1 MLTREQA
8 KQAAETVESEPQP
21 RPKKIFYGWWVVLA
35 SGIGLALCFGPIIV
49 GTFGVFLKPLSREF
63 GWSRGQISMA
73 FSVAMLA
80 LTATV
85 PFIGRLADY
94 VGARRVILAAT
105 IFFGLGVFVLAFL
118 TNLLWQLYAIYLV
131 IGVAGGGSG
140 SVLYSKVITRW
151 FDRKRGFALGLTMA
165 MLSASFSLSPLVA
178 QVLLSTI
185 GWRAT
190 YALMAF
196 VIIGI
201 TIPVVG
207 LLLRESPHS
216 LGLLP
221 DGATVHLESPRILV
235 EEDAQLSFHESWHAR
250 SFWLIA
256 ASFFLM
262 SVSFSGLI
270 IHLVPL
276 LTDRGISARNA
287 ALAAS
292 LVGCG
297 GLMARIGIGYVLDIF
312 FAPSVAALMFAAST
326 LGFCIL
332 LVPTGSLLPFLAALL
347 IGIGQGA
354 ELDIIPYMAS
364 RYFGLVAFGEIY
376 GYLFAVF
383 TFGGV
388 IGPVLMG
395 KAFDALGS
403 YRPILL
409 VFAVATLLASVLM
422 TRLGPYRSTELAP
435 QPT

>member
-221 DGATVHLESPRILV
+221 DGATVHLELPRILV

-297 GLMARIGIGYVLDIF
+297 GFIARIGIGYVLDIF

>member
-297 GLMARIGIGYVLDIF
+297 GFIARIGIGYVLDIF